1 MRTTRAISA
10 PGRRALAVLLLVGS
24 TLLAG
29 CSQEFTGIDDVY
41 VPTRPEERF
50 PIEVVEKPVKLTVSA
65 ASGKLGP
72 AESDQIIGLAW
83 QAKTQAIT
91 GVTVAYPA
99 GSRHGRKVAAEVA
112 ALVAQQGVPRARIH
126 TAAYNGKSDSV
137 TMAFVVRVASTKE
150 CGDWSHNLANTYKNE
165 LFPNMG
171 CAMQNNVAAMVCGLQ
186 DAGHE
191 HLSIRGMVTDDRPGH
206 GWIHFLP
213 GALRRRHQPS
223 SADGFGT
230 GNDDI
235 GSSGKGRFARR
246 AA

>member
-1 MRTTRAISA
+1 MILEVDMKTTRAISA

-83 QAKTQAIT
+83 QAKTRAIT

-171 CAMQNNVAAMVCGLQ
+171 CAMQNNVAAMVSNPDDLLAPRASPPVRSAAR
-186 DAGHE
+186 DPAMDNY
-191 HLSIRGMVTDDRPGH
+191 LSNDWTEPVVT
-206 GWIHFLP
+206 
-213 GALRRRHQPS
+213 
-223 SADGFGT
+223 FGDT
-230 GNDDI
+230 LNDN
-235 GSSGKGRFARR
+235 
-246 AA
+246 